1 LEINK
6 LFTEIEAN
14 LESSRKVLI
23 KTSYDQDSEELR
35 SLLDSKFILNILKE
49 IAVRAHTLIT
59 DHPSLETTFE
69 KQFGKFSHFVSRE
82 NIIDTCLQEDYL
94 FAYTQEFPLTPGEEL
109 NHELVQNYYLSFNDW
124 AKEVSDK
131 HILAQETI
139 FNKFNLEIK
148 HSEIPCHCLKCTAD
162 YRGKI
167 RETIYNE
174 QISVIDKSEEQLHEL
189 ILTQKINYCS
199 DYVSKLKKRVDKNLA
214 SVKYKLKRGSLN
226 KLNSDVKAHLK
237 RKFGYKSEI
246 GQVYKE
252 VLKTYFNGL
261 LSEMGH
267 SPDLLTDSEY
277 ERFFTQLNVGIW
289 KNSHTLK
296 REFEKLIRAV
306 LAFKRKDISATILRD
321 YLGQFWIHAD
331 ARRKN
336 RKVIYHMGPT
346 NSGKTWNSIEAL
358 SKANK
363 GCYLAPLRLLA
374 SELFDTLNEKGCK
387 TNLLTGEEVIEV
399 ENATHYSSTIEMA
412 RLNEEFDC
420 VVIDE
425 IQMITDTQ
433 RGWAWTRA
441 LVNINADEIHLAGDG
456 SVYELVKQ
464 ILSLTG
470 DSLEV
475 RKYERKTNLT
485 VMKEP
490 IKLVDLDKND
500 ALIVFSRRNALK
512 YKRDLEN
519 LDFKVSI
526 VYGRLSPEVRRE
538 QARKFDEGETDI
550 IVATD
555 AIAMG
560 MNLPIKRI
568 VFSAIAKFYDGKEHP
583 LTNSELKQI
592 AGRAGRFQRFPEGYV
607 TTLQK
612 VDDGLE
618 TIKTA
623 LNHNLKQ
630 RELAM
635 VGPDLD
641 IFRSVNMALEESNL
655 KTLKLSEFLQL
666 FNTMTFEKPFYCVEL
681 KEMIELAETVEDADT
696 MEILTDAEIFGF
708 ACAPVNQGLLEHV
721 QYYVWILNHFVGNNS
736 IVNEKIDSSSDD
748 IDYLETAIKCVE
760 LYQWLAR
767 HFDNK
772 NFAYDI
778 DDLLGNKASAIERL
792 NGLLSEKIS
801 KKCSSC
807 GEKVADDS
815 RFNICE
821 TCFAQRRRGRGSYSK
836 AKDGNE
842 NRKRGPGGSRRS
854 SSSGSGSGS
863 GNKSYRK
870 KKNDDSKPVRSG
882 SSASSNTSKKTKQ
895 KKPKSKA
902 AIFKKG

>member
-23 KTSYDQDSEELR
+23 KTSFDQDSEELR

-49 IAVRAHTLIT
+49 IALKADTLIT
-59 DHPSLETTFE
+59 EHPSLEATFE
-69 KQFGKFSHFVSRE
+69 KQFGKFSHFISRE
-82 NIIDTCLQEDYL
+82 NLIDTCLGEDYL
-94 FAYTQEFPLTPGEEL
+94 FAYTQEFPLTPGVEL
-109 NHELVQNYYLSFNDW
+109 DHELVQNYYLSFNDW
-124 AKEVSDK
+124 VKEVGDK
-131 HILAQETI
+131 HMKAQDTI
-139 FNKFNLEIK
+139 FNHFNLDIK
-148 HSEIPCHCLKCTAD
+148 HSEISCHCLKCTAD

-167 RETIYNE
+167 RETIYKE
-174 QISVIDKSEEQLHEL
+174 QVAIIDKAEADLHEL

-226 KLNSDVKAHLK
+226 KLNSDIKSYLK
-237 RKFGYKSEI
+237 VKFGYRSEL

-252 VLKTYFNGL
+252 MLKTYFNGIL
-261 LSEMGH
+261 AEMEH
-267 SPDLLTDSEY
+267 NQDLVTDNEY

-289 KNSHTLK
+289 KNSTTLK
-296 REFEKLIRAV
+296 REFEKLVRAI

-336 RKVIYHMGPT
+336 RKIIYHMGPT

-358 SKANK
+358 SKAKK

-399 ENATHYSSTIEMA
+399 EGATHYSSTIEMA

-456 SVYELVKQ
+456 SVYELVKK

-470 DSLEV
+470 DTLEV
-475 RKYERKTNLT
+475 REYERKTNLS
-485 VMKEP
+485 VMKES

-519 LDFKVSI
+519 LNFKVSI

-592 AGRAGRFQRFPEGYV
+592 AGRAGRYKLFPEGYV

-618 TIKTA
+618 TIQTA
-623 LNHNLKQ
+623 LTHSLVQK
-630 RELAM
+630 ELAM

-696 MEILTDAEIFGF
+696 MEMLSDAEIFGF

-736 IVNEKIDSSSDD
+736 IVNEKIDSNSDD

-772 NFAYDI
+772 NFAYDV
-778 DDLLGNKASAIERL
+778 DDLLGNKASAIDRL

-807 GEKVADDS
+807 GCKLDDES
-815 RFNICE
+815 KFNICE
-821 TCFAQRRRGRGSYSK
+821 TCFGQRRHGRGSYSK
-836 AKDGNE
+836 DKGDSRRRGGAPSKRRGSTGAGKSYRKNKNDDAK
-842 NRKRGPGGSRRS
+842 PTRS
-854 SSSGSGSGS
+854 SSSSSSAG
-863 GNKSYRK
+863 GNKK
-870 KKNDDSKPVRSG
+870 SKS
-882 SSASSNTSKKTKQ
+882 